1 MNNFKELDEI
11 LSNIYSFESILK
23 NNNDINFFLKN
34 QLFSKEIPPIDIVNK
49 ILGTIINKELN
60 ENIYFEFSRK
70 NLLNKKVMD
79 KVNDLIPELKKYYLK
94 CKHTKYLENLN
105 EKKIITIFRQILRP
119 YNYNITAYE
128 KYNDG
133 EKYLLYIIK
142 KKNMCLKKINSTINF
157 D

>member
-1 MNNFKELDEI
+1 MNNFKDIDEI
-11 LSNIYSFESILK
+11 LSNIYSFENILK

-119 YNYNITAYE
+119 YSYNIKSYE

-142 KKNMCLKKINSTINF
+142 KKNMYFKKIDSTINF